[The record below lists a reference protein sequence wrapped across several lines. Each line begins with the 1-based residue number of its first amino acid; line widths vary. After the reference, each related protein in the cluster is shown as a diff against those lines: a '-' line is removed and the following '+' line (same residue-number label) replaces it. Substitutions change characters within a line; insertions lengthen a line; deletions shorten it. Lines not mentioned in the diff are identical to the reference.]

1 MGTIA
6 EFSALRNIDAKT
18 ALRSSFNDY
27 NQSITKES

>member
-6 EFSALRNIDAKT
+6 EFLALRDNEAKT

-27 NQSITKES
+27 NQGITK